1 MNRRK
6 KINQTLKGKAKKAN
20 AKKAGS
26 NKPKYIAKADRVVAS
41 VASEGIADV
50 AKEESQDVLI
60 GAEPT
65 TEQAV

>member
-26 NKPKYIAKADRVVAS
+26 NKPKYVSKAERALENQAVTSDANQNQPIETVVT
-41 VASEGIADV
+41 G
-50 AKEESQDVLI
+50 
-60 GAEPT
+60 
-65 TEQAV
+65 EQAD

>member
-26 NKPKYIAKADRVVAS
+26 NKPKYVSKAERELV
-41 VASEGIADV
+41 
-50 AKEESQDVLI
+50 QQ
-60 GAEPT
+60 
-65 TEQAV
+65 TEQQEASQLAVSSDDNQEVTAEQVG

>member
-26 NKPKYIAKADRVVAS
+26 NKPKYIAKADRVIAS

-50 AKEESQDVLI
+50 AIEESQDALME
-60 GAEPT
+60 AELT
-65 TEQAV
+65 REQTV